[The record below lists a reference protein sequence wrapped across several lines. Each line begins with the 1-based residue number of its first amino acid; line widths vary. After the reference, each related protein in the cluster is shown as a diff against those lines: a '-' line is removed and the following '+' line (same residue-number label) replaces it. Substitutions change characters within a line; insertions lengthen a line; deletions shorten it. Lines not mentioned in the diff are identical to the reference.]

1 MGHYYF
7 THTASP
13 TLLSSKTCCV
23 APRGWPE
30 TRRRVHVRDHGRAL
44 SARLSA
50 SIATGVAVERTKT
63 SYERR
68 GVTPAARPGPCTRL
82 DTSCQPYAARRGAC
96 PV

>member
-30 TRRRVHVRDHGRAL
+30 TRRRVHVRDHDRAL
-44 SARLSA
+44 SALGALVGIHRHWSPGAESRHVSA
-50 SIATGVAVERTKT
+50 GTT
-63 SYERR
+63 SRSR
-68 GVTPAARPGPCTRL
+68 VGPDRARSGL
-82 DTSCQPYAARRGAC
+82 ALKLA
-96 PV
+96 